1 MLASKHFSCAA
12 KAGGYFVSDKENPVP
27 TADLLQRPDIARRL
41 GPHPGRSLHQR
52 LYDKGRKRIPFGS
65 EFLFRLADR
74 ALERFLLAQAVQVA
88 KHVGRC
94 QAQNREKKTLMET
107 VKGLR
112 VADAHG
118 AHRIAVIR
126 FYK

>member
-1 MLASKHFSCAA
+1 
-12 KAGGYFVSDKENPVP
+12 
-27 TADLLQRPDIARRL
+27 RPQPRDIARPWAPPPR
-41 GPHPGRSLHQR
+41 RSLHQR
-52 LYDKGRKRIPFGS
+52 LYDKGRKRILFGS
-65 EFLFRLADR
+65 ELLFGLADR

-94 QAQNREKKTLMET
+94 QAQNREKETLMET

-118 AHRIAVIR
+118 AHCIAVIR
-126 FYK
+126 FYQ